1 MDRRTIEKRRSRTTS
16 SSPMKDMYEE
26 SFDMYK
32 EMYTESFDMY
42 KEMYTESFDMYKDM
56 YTESCD
62 EPDRSLW
69 TKVSYRNGERKID
82 EIDSRVSRSTK

>member
-16 SSPMKDMYEE
+16 SSPMKDMYE
-26 SFDMYK
+26 
-32 EMYTESFDMY
+32 ESFDMY